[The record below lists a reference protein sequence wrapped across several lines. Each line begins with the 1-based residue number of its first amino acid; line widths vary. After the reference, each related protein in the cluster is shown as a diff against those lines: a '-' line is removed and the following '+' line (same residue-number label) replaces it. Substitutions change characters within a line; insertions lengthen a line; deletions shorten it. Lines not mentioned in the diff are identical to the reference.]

1 MQKKKI
7 KSVTSSKSPL
17 NKRNSN
23 KSFTVV
29 GIGGSAGGLEAFT
42 KFIENLSP
50 SLGMAYI
57 FIPHLSPDFKS
68 MIPEILEN
76 KTSMKIFQVRNKMK
90 ILQNNVYVIPPGNYM
105 NLVNGVFELIP
116 RIKRNGIFYSI
127 DYFFSSLASS
137 YQTKAIGIILS
148 GTATDGTLGLKAIKA
163 NGGITFAQDET
174 AKYEGMPKS
183 AIDSGYVDF
192 VLPPEK
198 IAAELASIRKHPFSK
213 GQTPNVLLVDDTG
226 VLKQIEELLL
236 RKKRID
242 FSHYKKSTI
251 HRRIMR

>member
-7 KSVTSSKSPL
+7 KSVTSRKPPL
-17 NKRNSN
+17 KKRNSD

-76 KTSMKIFQVRNKMK
+76 KTSMKIFQVKNKMK

-105 NLVNGVFELIP
+105 NLVNGVFKLIP

-174 AKYEGMPKS
+174 A
-183 AIDSGYVDF
+183 
-192 VLPPEK
+192 
-198 IAAELASIRKHPFSK
+198 
-213 GQTPNVLLVDDTG
+213 
-226 VLKQIEELLL
+226 
-236 RKKRID
+236 
-242 FSHYKKSTI
+242 
-251 HRRIMR
+251 